1 MRLYNHKKD
10 RGLWLATSAWLNS
23 LGVHLPENWQTP
35 SFYHKDKYSRM
46 FVFGN
51 GMQLTVY
58 ASPKYK
64 SDETDPLNWLVSSIS
79 IKAPDD
85 E

>member
-1 MRLYNHKKD
+1 MRLYNREKD
-10 RGLWLATSAWLNS
+10 QGLWLATAAWLGA
-23 LGVHLPENWQTP
+23 LGIRAPEKP

-51 GMQLTVY
+51 GMQLVVY
-58 ASPKYK
+58 ASLKYK
-64 SDETDPLNWLVSSIS
+64 SDETDPVNWLVSSIS
-79 IKAPDD
+79 IKGPDD